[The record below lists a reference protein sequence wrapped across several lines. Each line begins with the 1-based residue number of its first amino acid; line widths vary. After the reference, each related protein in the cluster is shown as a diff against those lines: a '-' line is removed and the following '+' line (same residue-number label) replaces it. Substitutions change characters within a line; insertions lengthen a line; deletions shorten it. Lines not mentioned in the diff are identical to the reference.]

1 MVAMD
6 VGGDYEDWVNLTM
19 LTRDDLRLLFMREGK
34 IAGSVWPWR
43 DAELS
48 GPARAHLL
56 ALLDAVRVEYGE
68 LGEDDRDSLLA
79 IFTASARKSRT
90 PEGPNGQQAMAA
102 TSDAL
107 HARLWQAEEGA
118 RQQLAARDA
127 AWTAPS
133 LEALEI
139 VNQVCADPAA
149 GVTEA
154 VAAVLFSE
162 VGRLTAPLWITG
174 DWDHV
179 PELTHVAANSLD
191 SIVPI
196 VVKPERRFDESRSEF
211 FFPSDEEIN
220 GTLNRALLDSLRD
233 NRFAYFRDH
242 PQAGPLPSDPQQRTL
257 EQERR
262 AGDRAAATRRALN
275 AIDQIIEPLLAAVA
289 RYASERAA
297 EARAHEAAAE
307 AEVIAARAKA
317 GFLRPEAQRYGVS
330 ARGAEFWVADAL
342 RWLGIHDAE
351 VTQSSADGG
360 VDVLSERLAVSV
372 KHYVGAVPVEEVRE
386 IFGVAMTLRRSAVLW
401 TSGTLT
407 ETARQFAELAP
418 VAVVRYDVADAVWAG
433 LTFGGEEFLA
443 SLDDSG
449 RGHEP

>member
-1 MVAMD
+1 M
-6 VGGDYEDWVNLTM
+6 NLIV
-19 LTRDDLRLLFMREGK
+19 LTRNDLRLLFMREGK
-34 IAGSVWPWR
+34 IAGVVWPWH

-90 PEGPNGQQAMAA
+90 PEGPNDQQAIAA
-102 TSDAL
+102 TPNAL
-107 HARLWQAEEGA
+107 HARLGQAEEGA
-118 RQQLAARDA
+118 REQLAARDA
-127 AWTAPS
+127 AWTAPTV
-133 LEALEI
+133 EALEI

-149 GVTEA
+149 GVTEE

-196 VVKPERRFDESRSEF
+196 VVRPERRFDESRSEF
-211 FFPSDEEIN
+211 FFPSDEEIRN
-220 GTLNRALLDSLRD
+220 TLASAMIDSLRA
-233 NRFAYFRDH
+233 NRIVYFRDH
-242 PQAGPLPSDPQQRTL
+242 PPPGPLPTDPQQRTL

-262 AGDRAAATRRALN
+262 AEERAAATRRALN
-275 AIDQIIEPLLAAVA
+275 AIDQITEPLFAAVGQ
-289 RYASERAA
+289 YASERAA

-307 AEVIAARAKA
+307 AEARAHEAAAESEVIAARAKD

-342 RWLGIHDAE
+342 RWLGIHDAD

-386 IFGVAMTLRRSAVLW
+386 IFGVAMALRRSAVLW

-433 LTFGGEEFLA
+433 LTVGGEEFLA
-443 SLDDSG
+443 SLDASV
-449 RGHEP
+449 RGDEP